1 MSVIRKSPSDIIA
14 KIVAILMT
22 AFFAIV
28 CVLPMWHVLMA
39 SFSDPIQLSLYE
51 GFLFKPIKFSRKA
64 IPCCFLTAVFGAV
77 I

>member
-51 GFLFKPIKFSRKA
+51 GFL
-64 IPCCFLTAVFGAV
+64 
-77 I
+77 